1 MQCYHNL
8 VTPNIDFDT
17 YTWRAARRS
26 YINAESGRDTRVRLS
41 MHIRVCTRLRRLCRA
56 SVYTCDIRGK
66 HNHVESVHAHQTHKS
81 HTRGARNHS
90 NVRSIHARC
99 RIRGARVKFT
109 YPHIVRSKIHVPL
122 VPGSYATA
130 FETRIECYKIAIR
143 SSVCTSQKSNIDSTT
158 INQVTGDIL
167 EKYEFKN
174 LIADLLKQWSFIFH
188 DFTIS

>member
-26 YINAESGRDTRVRLS
+26 YINAESGRHTRSFKHTYSCLYASSAPLS
-41 MHIRVCTRLRRLCRA
+41 RLRVYVWYAA
-56 SVYTCDIRGK
+56 STTTWR
-66 HNHVESVHAHQTHKS
+66 VHAHQTHKS

-99 RIRGARVKFT
+99 RIRSARVKFT
-109 YPHIVRSKIHVPL
+109 YPHIVQSKIHVPL

-130 FETRIECYKIAIR
+130 FETRIECYRIAIR

-167 EKYEFKN
+167 EKYKFKN
-174 LIADLLKQWSFIFH
+174 LIANLLK
-188 DFTIS
+188 